1 MEVTIIKISDN
12 LKLQDLKW
20 LTTTK
25 GDSCNVL
32 INYSDND
39 KFLIDVLYDFQNTS

>member
-1 MEVTIIKISDN
+1 MEVTIITISQN
-12 LKLQDLKW
+12 LKFQDLKW

-25 GDSCNVL
+25 GDSYNVL

-39 KFLIDVLYDFQNTS
+39 KFLTEVLYNFQNTS

>member
-1 MEVTIIKISDN
+1 MEVRIIKISQN

-32 INYSDND
+32 INDSEND
-39 KFLIDVLYDFQNTS
+39 KFLNDVLYHFQNTS

>member
-1 MEVTIIKISDN
+1 MIKISQN

-32 INYSDND
+32 INYSDD
-39 KFLIDVLYDFQNTS
+39 RFLTDILYDY

>member
-1 MEVTIIKISDN
+1 MEVTIIKNLQN
-12 LKLQDLKW
+12 LKLQDLKL

-25 GDSCNVL
+25 GDCCNVL

-39 KFLIDVLYDFQNTS
+39 KFLTDVLYDFQNIS